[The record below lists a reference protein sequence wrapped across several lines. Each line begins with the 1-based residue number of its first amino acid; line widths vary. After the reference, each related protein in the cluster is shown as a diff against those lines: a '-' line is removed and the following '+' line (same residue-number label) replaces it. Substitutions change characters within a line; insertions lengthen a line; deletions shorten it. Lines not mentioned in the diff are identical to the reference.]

1 MAKLSDVQNRLLDH
15 IESEM
20 DLIIQLRRKY
30 NLGFKIYTRM
40 RELLTQQEAIL
51 NHAYSLEQKSLGN
64 NEMLVTATFEDSSCI
79 TYRRAI
85 EKKVQI
91 AE

>member
-1 MAKLSDVQNRLLDH
+1 MAKLSDVQNRLLDN

-40 RELLTQQEAIL
+40 RELLVLQEAVI
-51 NHAYSLEQKSLGN
+51 NHDYSLEQKSLDN
-64 NEMLVTATFEDSSCI
+64 NEMLVTATFKDGSAI
-79 TYRRAI
+79 TYRYISENKIQVA
-85 EKKVQI
+85 K
-91 AE
+91 